1 MIVGTIHT
9 IQNEM
14 LLYPAAIQKGIQ
26 YLLSAN
32 LDELQPGTIYP
43 IEGDA
48 IFAKASEYMTE
59 PVSQR
64 AAERHEKFIDIQYIL
79 SGSEKIGIGR
89 VETAGP
95 VKEAALASKDFM
107 KYNTIDDEVFVTL
120 TPGTF
125 VICYPWDVHR
135 ANCNPE
141 NVPVHVKKILVKVAV
156 DSLQQP

>member
-1 MIVGTIHT
+1 VGTIHT

-14 LLYPAAIQKGIQ
+14 LLYPKAIQKGIQ
-26 YLLSAN
+26 YLLSAK
-32 LDELQPGTIYP
+32 LDELQPGNIYP

-48 IFAKASEYMTE
+48 IFAKASDYMTE
-59 PVSQR
+59 PASQR

-95 VKEAALASKDFM
+95 VKEDALASKDFM

-141 NVPVHVKKILVKVAV
+141 NGPVHVKKILVKVAV